1 MASSLIARG
10 LSSLLL
16 AVSFTPVALASEGY
30 DFSNYWTDAEAQK
43 EGIAS
48 DEVLLSYNENGAF
61 TGRTSYIEALD
72 GKTNA
77 GLSLCAEI
85 GEGPCDVNLLLKKKI
100 AIYAPL
106 VMPFCADESDGDCVE
121 SLTLVAADGTKVVAE
136 FIRAVEGPTFK
147 AKSKFKLPDT
157 GTQLL
162 FRAPGILNAAGT
174 DTYAVEYTQTL
185 AWVGKTTPIYGDLKV
200 AVTPYAE
207 AEDAG
212 AQTQK
217 LVSGKSPAGIGEFTN
232 EPWNMPLG
240 AIWME
245 DGLLGKMANFEAGV
259 GAYVSIR
266 AHTGFG
272 GWFRGRL
279 SSAEFEASKL
289 SATQQRIRIGG
300 TSVEIPRLVGI
311 VNKAQYQKYTNAP
324 MFFFENHKGGGIGGD
339 VSDPEGIFMWLDAI
353 RAATKDKA
361 AGLHRSWMFAS
372 VPILVNQGCYK
383 TSGVQGMVA
392 TNAAVYAGGAPK
404 YSGGFLN
411 YKVGGLHYLPDGSEA
426 IGTYDLV
433 MRADIARCLYGF
445 SKAPVSGT
453 VTVSG
458 DGDTNIATTTVGEKN
473 GWLKLS
479 ANGFTFSTKTIKVK
493 LTQKKST
500 ITCVTTAKPT
510 KTKKVT
516 GLAPKC
522 PTGYKKK

>member
-1 MASSLIARG
+1 MRQKWIAPVISLA
-10 LSSLLL
+10 LL
-16 AVSFTPVALASEGY
+16 ATAISPAAVATEGY
-30 DFSNYWTDAEAQK
+30 DFSKYWTGAEAQK

-61 TGRTSYIEALD
+61 QGQTSYIEALD

-85 GEGPCDVNLLLKKKI
+85 GEGPCDVNLLLKKQI
-100 AIYAPL
+100 AIYAPI
-106 VMPFCADESDGDCVE
+106 VMPLCEDGSDGDCVE
-121 SLTLVAADGTKVVAE
+121 SLTLIAGDGTRVAAE
-136 FIRAVEGPTFK
+136 FIRAVDGPTFK
-147 AKSKFKLPDT
+147 AKSKFKLPET

-162 FRAPGILNAAGT
+162 FRAPGVLNAAGT

-185 AWVGKTTPIYGDLKV
+185 EWIGKSTPLYRDLKV
-200 AVTPYAE
+200 AVTPYVE
-207 AEDAG
+207 TQDDW
-212 AQTQK
+212 AQTPR
-217 LVSGKSPAGIGEFTN
+217 LVPGENPMGLGEFTK
-232 EPWNMPLG
+232 EPWGILPG
-240 AIWME
+240 SIWME

-259 GAYVSIR
+259 GAEVSIR
-266 AHTGFG
+266 ANSGFG

-279 SSAEFEASKL
+279 SGAEFAASKL
-289 SATQQRIRIGG
+289 SATQQRIRIAG
-300 TSVEIPRLVGI
+300 TSVEVPRLVGI
-311 VNKAQYQKYTNAP
+311 VNKAQYQKYTDAP
-324 MFFFENHKGGGIGGD
+324 MFFYENHKGGALGGD
-339 VSDPEGIFMWLDAI
+339 VSDPEGIFMWLNAI
-353 RAATKDKA
+353 RAANKDVA
-361 AGLHRSWMFAS
+361 SGVHRSWMFAS
-372 VPILVNQGCYK
+372 VTAVLNQGCYK

-411 YKVGGLHYLPDGSEA
+411 YKVGGLHYLPDGEEA

-493 LTQKKST
+493 LTQKKQST
-500 ITCVTTAKPT
+500 ITCVAPGK
-510 KTKKVT
+510 KSQKVT
-516 GLAPKC
+516 AANPKC
-522 PTGYKKK
+522 PKGFKKK

>member
-1 MASSLIARG
+1 MRQKWIAPVISL
-10 LSSLLL
+10 
-16 AVSFTPVALASEGY
+16 ALFATAISPSAFATEGY
-30 DFSNYWTDAEAQK
+30 DFANYWTDDPAQRG
-43 EGIAS
+43 GIAP
-48 DEVLLSYNENGAF
+48 DELLLSYNENGAF
-61 TGRTSYIEALD
+61 NGSTSYIEALD

-85 GEGPCDVNLLLKKKI
+85 GEGPCDVDLLLKKKI
-100 AIYAPL
+100 AIYAPI
-106 VMPFCADESDGDCVE
+106 VMPLCEAESDGDCVE
-121 SLTLVAADGTKVVAE
+121 SLTLISSDGTRVTAE
-136 FIRAVEGPTFK
+136 FIRAVDGPTYK
-147 AKSKFKLPDT
+147 AKSKFKLPST

-162 FRAPGILNAAGT
+162 FRAPGVLNAAGT

-185 AWVGKTTPIYGDLKV
+185 EWIGRTTPIYRDLKV

-207 AEDAG
+207 QEDELAK
-212 AQTQK
+212 T
-217 LVSGKSPAGIGEFTN
+217 LRFVRGKNPLGVGEFTN
-232 EPWNMPLG
+232 EPWNVPTG
-240 AIWME
+240 SIWME

-259 GAYVSIR
+259 GAEVSIR

-279 SSAEFEASKL
+279 SGAEFAASKL
-289 SATQQRIRIGG
+289 SATQQQIRIGG

-311 VNKAQYQKYTNAP
+311 VNKAQYQKYTDAP
-324 MFFFENHKGGGIGGD
+324 MFFYENHKGNGIGGD

-372 VPILVNQGCYK
+372 VPVVVNQGCYK

-392 TNAAVYAGGAPK
+392 TNAAVYGGGAPK

-411 YKVGGLHYLPDGSEA
+411 YKVGGLHYLPDGEEA

-493 LTQKKST
+493 LTQKKQST
-500 ITCVTTAKPT
+500 ITCVAPGK
-510 KTKKVT
+510 KAKKVT
-516 GLAPKC
+516 AANPKC
-522 PTGYKKK
+522 PKGFKKR